1 MGFTEESQTF
11 LVAAYYRELK
21 ETFGERGIEAFVHA
35 VKQYGMQRG
44 NRMAQ
49 RAIRDGQKL
58 DYITFCRYG
67 EWSRLKRLSLPEKS
81 AKHRLQDI
89 PRIMNCMC

>member
-49 RAIRDGQKL
+49 RADRNWIILPSAGMVN
-58 DYITFCRYG
+58 G
-67 EWSRLKRLSLPEKS
+67 SRLKRLSLPEKS
-81 AKHRLQDI
+81 AKRRLQDI
-89 PRIMNCMC
+89 PRIMSCMC